1 MSGET
6 DSSFV
11 WFSKHPVISTV
22 LWLIGNPE
30 NENENEQ
37 HDSTGKLTW
46 KDHDG
51 ASLADFVS
59 DVQPKRSPNN
69 ASLHRTPNTSNNNN
83 HGSALKNSRKK
94 EVLGHQ
100 RTDNNNSH
108 ASPDNNMNGSNPEQQ
123 KSPQWD
129 QFITITPNTPMFPT
143 STPK

>member
-1 MSGET
+1 MSGDT

-30 NENENEQ
+30 NENDEH

-59 DVQPKRSPNN
+59 DVQPKRAPST
-69 ASLHRTPNTSNNNN
+69 STLHRTPNTSNNNN
-83 HGSALKNSRKK
+83 SSPSLRNSRKK
-94 EVLGHQ
+94 ESLGHP
-100 RTDNNNSH
+100 RTAENQQVS
-108 ASPDNNMNGSNPEQQ
+108 SPDNNVNANNLDQ

-129 QFITITPNTPMFPT
+129 QFITITPNTPMFP
-143 STPK
+143 SK